1 MLEKSHDLRVLVV
14 DDEPLIRWSIA
25 ETLSQAGLQVALA
38 ASGQE
43 TMARLGET
51 PSPDVILLDF
61 RLPDSDDLRLL
72 ERIRQRVPHAAVVMM
87 TAYGSADVV
96 EGATERGAYRV
107 MGKPIDMNELLPLVR
122 GAYASRLH

>member
-1 MLEKSHDLRVLVV
+1 MSEKTHDLHVLVV

-43 TMARLGET
+43 TMARLGDA
-51 PSPDVILLDF
+51 PWPDVILLDF

-72 ERIRQRVPHAAVVMM
+72 ERIRQRLPQTAVVMM
-87 TAYGSADVV
+87 TAYGSAEVV
-96 EGATERGAYRV
+96 EGAAELGAYRV
-107 MGKPIDMNELLPLVR
+107 VGKPIDMDDLVPLVR